1 MVRTSNQNIVEPI
14 LSLCGGSRIVMEGP
28 PSSRPTASR
37 RRLPHGKVKQKQA
50 PSSSNSKVL
59 SCGFSFIFMSTSVLF
74 VSVFVFAH
82 SVLCWGFLFVFMFR
96 FAFELIFLSYNR
108 SCGCL
113 VLCPGIDAGTGRYG
127 PSVRP
132 AFNYGSWGRWQ
143 KNAQVPRRAWVLKL
157 HFGAINILPPTSIKL
172 PANANFF
179 KIDTLA

>member
-1 MVRTSNQNIVEPI
+1 MVS
-14 LSLCGGSRIVMEGP
+14 LSFSCL
-28 PSSRPTASR
+28 
-37 RRLPHGKVKQKQA
+37 LPCCLG
-50 PSSSNSKVL
+50 
-59 SCGFSFIFMSTSVLF
+59 LF
-74 VSVFVFAH
+74 FVFAH

-157 HFGAINILPPTSIKL
+157 HFGAINILPPTS
-172 PANANFF
+172 NFQPMQTF
-179 KIDTLA
+179 SKSIPLHKFGRF